1 MSKKDKK
8 GKTQSILSF
17 DATYLGNHVLPTQFQ
32 PGLDATQFVLPKI
45 VAESK
50 SIEAKVSL
58 TISVYGIK
66 AIRTQFAGVKQ
77 KDAVE
82 QSFDGTVSFDF
93 VCNESIF
100 RVAFCAD
107 VNKDFCYIVQNKKDG
122 KFTCFAF
129 RCKSKKVAQ
138 KVADATALACKKAF
152 HTLALLK
159 GKMTSL
165 EEANSEVIRVQSS
178 SSAPVELVRDI
189 PTHTMI
195 RYVQSLCLYV
205 RLLAVVSVKKQLV
218 ELMHV
223 EGYADADEKLKT
235 EMLEMLGVE
244 KNPIAYVEPD
254 LSGPKSPSERTMVRQ
269 NDPNE
274 YERTRF

>member
-178 SSAPVELVRDI
+178 SSAPVELV
-189 PTHTMI
+189 
-195 RYVQSLCLYV
+195 
-205 RLLAVVSVKKQLV
+205 KKQLV